1 MDGLEPSSIFHEL
14 LNDVEQPGVISWAVL
29 SRNEHGID
37 VFYQRQADAFS
48 LTPPDVFDNEVFN
61 NEVFNKAA
69 TLTPE
74 LLRLGVQRIL
84 TGLCQVPDDVLFVLR
99 AANHDELD
107 VNTLDA
113 IVQAALWGRIQI

>member
-1 MDGLEPSSIFHEL
+1 MDGLEPSSVFHEL
-14 LNDVEQPGVISWAVL
+14 LDEVEQPGVISWAVL

-37 VFYQRQADAFS
+37 VFHQLPSDGFS
-48 LTPPDVFDNEVFN
+48 LTPPEVFD
-61 NEVFNKAA
+61 KAA
-69 TLTPE
+69 TLNPE

-84 TGLCQVPDDVLFVLR
+84 TGLCQVPADVLFVLR

-113 IVQAALWGRIQI
+113 IVQAALWGRIQV

>member
-1 MDGLEPSSIFHEL
+1 MDGLEPTSVFFEL
-14 LNDVEQPGVISWAVL
+14 LDDVEQPGVISWAVL
-29 SRNEHGID
+29 VRNGPGID
-37 VFYQRQADAFS
+37 VFRAPLVDEFS
-48 LTPPDVFDNEVFN
+48 LTPPDVLEVIG
-61 NEVFNKAA
+61 

-74 LLRLGVQRIL
+74 LLRLGVRRIL

-113 IVQAALWGRIQI
+113 IIQAALWGRLQI

>member
-1 MDGLEPSSIFHEL
+1 MDGLEPTSVFHEL
-14 LNDVEQPGVISWAVL
+14 LDDLEQPGVVPWAVL
-29 SRNEHGID
+29 IRNGNGVD
-37 VFYQRQADAFS
+37 VFQPSPTDAFS
-48 LTPPDVFDNEVFN
+48 LTPPEVFEN
-61 NEVFNKAA
+61 IA

-113 IVQAALWGRIQI
+113 IVQAALWGRLQL